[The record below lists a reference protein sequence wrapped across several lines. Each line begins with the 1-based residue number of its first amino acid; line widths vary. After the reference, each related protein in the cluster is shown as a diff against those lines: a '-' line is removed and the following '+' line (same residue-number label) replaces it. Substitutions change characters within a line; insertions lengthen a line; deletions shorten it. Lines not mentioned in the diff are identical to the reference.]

1 MFEFEDY
8 IKFTVGE
15 VVPAREGLRLLT
27 LVSIDFFI
35 VVGEVVPAR
44 EGLRRKLSQTD
55 IKIRVQ
61 SERLFQLE
69 KD

>member
-1 MFEFEDY
+1 VFEFEDY

-15 VVPAREGLRLLT
+15 VVPAREGLR
-27 LVSIDFFI
+27 
-35 VVGEVVPAR
+35 PASSA
-44 EGLRRKLSQTD
+44 LILSS
-55 IKIRVQ
+55 VMM

>member
-15 VVPAREGLRLLT
+15 VVPAREGLRPFSF
-27 LVSIDFFI
+27 VP
-35 VVGEVVPAR
+35 VVIFY
-44 EGLRRKLSQTD
+44 GL
-55 IKIRVQ
+55 

>member
-15 VVPAREGLRLLT
+15 VVPAREGLRPPVL
-27 LVSIDFFI
+27 
-35 VVGEVVPAR
+35 PAFAAFAA
-44 EGLRRKLSQTD
+44 
-55 IKIRVQ
+55 V

>member
-1 MFEFEDY
+1 MFEFEDC

-15 VVPAREGLRLLT
+15 VVPAREGLRHRLLFA
-27 LVSIDFFI
+27 VPEAI
-35 VVGEVVPAR
+35 V
-44 EGLRRKLSQTD
+44 L
-55 IKIRVQ
+55 